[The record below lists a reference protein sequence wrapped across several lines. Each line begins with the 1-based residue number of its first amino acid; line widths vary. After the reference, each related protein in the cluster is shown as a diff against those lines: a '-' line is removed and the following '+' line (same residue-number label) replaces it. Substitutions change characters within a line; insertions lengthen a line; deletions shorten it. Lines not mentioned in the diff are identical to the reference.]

1 MYYLQESVLQC
12 VSIPAFAADMKATT
26 ALFDMFILEES
37 ECQAG
42 EKGSVWD
49 RKWGSFK
56 GHLYSTTRL
65 MEPTDEW
72 RAPHSACRLYSPF
85 SSRYWHPL

>member
-1 MYYLQESVLQC
+1 
-12 VSIPAFAADMKATT
+12 MKERKIAEATS

-37 ECQAG
+37 EFPAG
-42 EKGSVWD
+42 ELGSVRD
-49 RKWGSFK
+49 RKWDSSM

-72 RAPHSACRLYSPF
+72 RAPHSVCRLYSPF